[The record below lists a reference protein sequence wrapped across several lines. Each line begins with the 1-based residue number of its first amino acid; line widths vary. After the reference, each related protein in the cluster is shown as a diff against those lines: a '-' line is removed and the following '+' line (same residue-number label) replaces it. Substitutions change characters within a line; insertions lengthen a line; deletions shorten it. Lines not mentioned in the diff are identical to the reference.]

1 MKIVQVM
8 PEFGLAG
15 AEIMCENL
23 TYELTKM
30 GHSVTVISMY
40 DYHSSIT
47 ARLEKEGID
56 VRYLDKK
63 PGLDLSMVRKIKKI
77 LKETK
82 ADVVHTHRYCAQY
95 AVPAAILAGVKHRV
109 HTIHNIAQKENGRLA
124 RKLNRFFFKHCHVI
138 PVALSELIRD
148 SVVKEYRIDKDKIHV
163 VFNGIDL
170 SRCIPKDDYT
180 IKDVFKILHIGRFS
194 IQKNHIGLLKAFQ
207 LFHDKYSDS
216 ELWLIGD
223 GEKKNEIEQ
232 YVQDNNLE
240 NNVKFLGLQENVY
253 EYLHNAD
260 VFALPSNY
268 EGIPM
273 TLIEAMGTG
282 LPIVATNVGGIP
294 DMLTNGVD
302 ALIVKND
309 SSIINAAF
317 EMFYNTQEKRQEC
330 GENAKLRAAI
340 FSSAAMGGAYVGI
353 YEIK

>member
-1 MKIVQVM
+1 MI
-8 PEFGLAG
+8 
-15 AEIMCENL
+15 
-23 TYELTKM
+23 
-30 GHSVTVISMY
+30 
-40 DYHSSIT
+40 
-47 ARLEKEGID
+47 
-56 VRYLDKK
+56 
-63 PGLDLSMVRKIKKI
+63 RKIKKI
-77 LKETK
+77 LKETN

-148 SVVKEYRIDKDKIHV
+148 SVVKEYRIDKNKIHV

-170 SRCIPKDDYT
+170 SHCLPKDDYT

-194 IQKNHIGLLKAFQ
+194 TQKNHIGLLKAFQ

-268 EGIPM
+268 EGVPM

>member
-1 MKIVQVM
+1 M
-8 PEFGLAG
+8 
-15 AEIMCENL
+15 
-23 TYELTKM
+23 
-30 GHSVTVISMY
+30 
-40 DYHSSIT
+40 
-47 ARLEKEGID
+47 
-56 VRYLDKK
+56 
-63 PGLDLSMVRKIKKI
+63 
-77 LKETK
+77 
-82 ADVVHTHRYCAQY
+82 
-95 AVPAAILAGVKHRV
+95 
-109 HTIHNIAQKENGRLA
+109 
-124 RKLNRFFFKHCHVI
+124 
-138 PVALSELIRD
+138 
-148 SVVKEYRIDKDKIHV
+148 
-163 VFNGIDL
+163 
-170 SRCIPKDDYT
+170 
-180 IKDVFKILHIGRFS
+180 HIGRFS
-194 IQKNHIGLLKAFQ
+194 KQKNHIGLLKAFQ

-223 GEKKNEIEQ
+223 GEKKAEIEQ
-232 YVQDNNLE
+232 YVRDNNLE
-240 NNVKFLGLQENVY
+240 NNVRFLGLQENVY

-294 DMLTNGVD
+294 DMLTNGID

-317 EMFYNTQEKRQEC
+317 EIFYNTQEKRQEF

>member
-1 MKIVQVM
+1 MKIIQVM

-30 GHSVTVISMY
+30 GHIVTVISMY

-47 ARLEKEGID
+47 ARLEKKGID

-63 PGLDLSMVRKIKKI
+63 PGLDLSMIRKIKKI
-77 LKETK
+77 LKETN

-148 SVVKEYRIDKDKIHV
+148 SVVKEYRIDKNKIHV

-170 SRCIPKDDYT
+170 SHCLPKDDYT

-194 IQKNHIGLLKAFQ
+194 TQKNHIGLLKAFQ

-268 EGIPM
+268 EGVPM

>member
-47 ARLEKEGID
+47 TRLEKEGID
-56 VRYLDKK
+56 VRYLAKK

-77 LKETK
+77 LKETN

-138 PVALSELIRD
+138 PVALSELIRE
-148 SVVKEYRIDKDKIHV
+148 SIVKEYRIEKEKIHV

-194 IQKNHIGLLKAFQ
+194 TQKNHIGLLKAFQ

-240 NNVKFLGLQENVY
+240 NNVRFLGLQENVY

-260 VFALPSNY
+260 VFVLPSNY

-317 EMFYNTQEKRQEC
+317 EMFYNTQEKRQEY
-330 GENAKLRAAI
+330 GKNAKLRAAI

>member
-47 ARLEKEGID
+47 SRLEKEGID

-170 SRCIPKDDYT
+170 SRCLPKDDYT

-194 IQKNHIGLLKAFQ
+194 TQKNHIGLLKAFQ

-268 EGIPM
+268 EGVPM